1 MSISRDGKCILIA
14 LAHGEQIAVVQG
26 QITVVMNNTAYVI
39 DPTEFDYLEE
49 RQLIVVEASGCR
61 ITGRGR
67 AWAKQWGTELWGS
80 DPVMKAKAARAK
92 SLSRVRLRRGNRR
105 GR

>member
-1 MSISRDGKCILIA
+1 MKLSRDGKCILIA
-14 LAHGEQIAVVQG
+14 LALGERIAVVEDH
-26 QITVVMNNTAYVI
+26 ITVVMNGTAYII
-39 DPTEFDYLEE
+39 DRVEFDYLEE
-49 RQLIVVEASGCR
+49 KGLIAIGVEGCR

-67 AWAKQWGTELWGS
+67 VWAKRFGDDIWGK
-80 DPVMKAKAARAK
+80 DPALKAKRQRAK